1 MEPEKIAPE
10 MKSIIKLVKQDGV
23 EKRPNRTSN
32 YADLNIA
39 ILESAATKK
48 PAKVT
53 APTSPSN
60 IALEWSDQGGL
71 QRLGH
76 LPCAEGSVVNGTKA
90 PAGEVMLRYL
100 GWPQAW
106 GNATVVRCGRAGP
119 LTCRCA
125 AVQVD
130 PNLSKSERPIEAVR
144 RGKWGCGM

>member
-1 MEPEKIAPE
+1 MGCPMDCKQVAMEPEKIAPE

-48 PAKVT
+48 PAKV
-53 APTSPSN
+53 PNLHPSSW
-60 IALEWSDQGGL
+60 ICGL
-71 QRLGH
+71 H
-76 LPCAEGSVVNGTKA
+76 WWCSVVNGTKA
-90 PAGEVMLRYL
+90 P
-100 GWPQAW
+100 
-106 GNATVVRCGRAGP
+106 AGP